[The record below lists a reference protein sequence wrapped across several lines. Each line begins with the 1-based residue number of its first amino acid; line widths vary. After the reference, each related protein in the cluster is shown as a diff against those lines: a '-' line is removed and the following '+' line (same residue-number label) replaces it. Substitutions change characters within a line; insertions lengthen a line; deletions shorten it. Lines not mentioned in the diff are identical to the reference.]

1 MVNSASPLEKL
12 SFWIYENKNLFNS
25 AQYMHV
31 MRLVADAYRNS
42 NTPITF
48 DVNRFR
54 IINDSDN
61 DDEEE
66 EQWSG
71 TDDIN
76 ESSSDRSDDEST
88 YTGNYINHY

>member
-1 MVNSASPLEKL
+1 MDNLGSPLEKL
-12 SFWIYENKNLFNS
+12 SYWIYENKNLFNS
-25 AQYMHV
+25 GQYMHV
-31 MRLVADAYRNS
+31 MRLVAEAYRNS

-54 IINDSDN
+54 IVNDSDN
-61 DDEEE
+61 DNEE

-71 TDDIN
+71 TDEIN
-76 ESSSDRSDDEST
+76 DSSSDRSDDEPT

>member
-1 MVNSASPLEKL
+1 MDNSASPLEKL

-61 DDEEE
+61 EDEE

-76 ESSSDRSDDEST
+76 DSSSDRSDDEST

>member
-1 MVNSASPLEKL
+1 MDNSASPLEKL

-66 EQWSG
+66 QWSG

>member
-1 MVNSASPLEKL
+1 MDNSASPLEKL

-61 DDEEE
+61 DDEED
-66 EQWSG
+66 QWSG

>member
-1 MVNSASPLEKL
+1 MDNSASPLEKL

-66 EQWSG
+66 QWSG
-71 TDDIN
+71 TDNIN

>member
-1 MVNSASPLEKL
+1 MDNSASPLEKL

-66 EQWSG
+66 NWSG

-76 ESSSDRSDDEST
+76 DSSSDRSDDEST

>member
-1 MVNSASPLEKL
+1 MDNSASPLEKL

-48 DVNRFR
+48 DINRFR

-61 DDEEE
+61 DDEE